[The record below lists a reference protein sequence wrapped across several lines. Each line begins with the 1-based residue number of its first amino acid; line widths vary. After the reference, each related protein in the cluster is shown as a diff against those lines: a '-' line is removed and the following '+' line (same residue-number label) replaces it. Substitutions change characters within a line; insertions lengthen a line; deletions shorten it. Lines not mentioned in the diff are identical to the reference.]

1 MLKYPRLYHISCKQ
15 KQLIQQMGN
24 PTVAGREWNFIWRQ
38 SMFDNEIDMAAR
50 FLGDIEGSFIHP
62 DQQDKRI

>member
-1 MLKYPRLYHISCKQ
+1 
-15 KQLIQQMGN
+15 MGN